1 MDLTVHL
8 CPPTPA
14 GFGEA
19 DIFGFIVGEAAYN
32 FPSAMIESMHVSF

>member
-1 MDLTVHL
+1 MDYTVHW

-19 DIFGFIVGEAAYN
+19 DIFGFVVSEAAYS
-32 FPSAMIESMHVSF
+32 FPSVMIESMHVSF